1 MFPRITPK
9 FNLLPIQP
17 RNDKKNFHV
26 PTLKRVKHFTQ
37 RYEAVIAVALSS
49 FVDSVTLYSL
59 TALTAVILTPT
70 IHHHETTC
78 KVSPNS

>member
-17 RNDKKNFHV
+17 SNDKKNFHV
-26 PTLKRVKHFTQ
+26 HTVKTVKHFAQ
-37 RYEAVIAVALSS
+37 RSESVMAMALRSL
-49 FVDSVTLYSL
+49 VDSVTLYCL
-59 TALTAVILTPT
+59 TALTAVILTPN
-70 IHHHETTC
+70 IHHHEITC